1 MSRQPALPSQVG
13 VCIVGA
19 GPSGLACALALAQK
33 GIKAVVLDKLSGPH
47 NSSRA
52 AAIHAHTL
60 DELDRLGVT
69 DELLTLGT
77 KAPHVTF
84 RDQNERVIM
93 RVSFDALRDKTAH
106 PYALG
111 IRQHEVETVLRRR
124 LEAAGV
130 PVYRSKAVTAMHDVG
145 SACEVSLE
153 SGERLRAKYVVAA
166 DGGRSTV
173 RTLSGIG
180 FRDPSSG
187 LPAGEHID
195 SASSR
200 TVVLADLELAA
211 PLPPNI
217 PRNEGLFLLTLDGPV
232 VFLPTVDHAHPERL
246 LYRFATSLSRSDP
259 DPERSPDAA
268 YIQRILD
275 ARGPGSHRSDGVRPP
290 RVKAVY
296 ESSRHRVYSA
306 IADDFFVRA
315 HGACVL
321 LVGDAGHRHSPAGG
335 QGMNLGI
342 CDGISA
348 GEAIAKHLAEGGAS
362 DIVFEKYAARR
373 KEVAGKVIAAAEGLD
388 AMEFPRNALFAKLRD
403 YSLCA
408 LMAIPFFNKALA
420 TRMSGVVYQDEY
432 Y

>member
-1 MSRQPALPSQVG
+1 MSDQQPALPAQVD

-19 GPSGLACALALAQK
+19 GPSGLTCALSLAQK

-52 AAIHAHTL
+52 SAIHAHTL
-60 DELDRLGVT
+60 DELDKLGIT
-69 DELLTLGT
+69 DELIALGT

-84 RDQNERVIM
+84 RDQQERQIM
-93 RVSFDALRDKTAH
+93 QVRFAALGDKTKH

-111 IRQHEVETVLRRR
+111 IRQHVVETVLRRR

-130 PVYRSKAVTAMHDVG
+130 PVRRSKAVTGMRDVG
-145 SACEVSLE
+145 GACELVLDT
-153 SGERLRAKYVVAA
+153 GETLRAKCVVAA

-173 RTLSGIG
+173 RTLSGIA
-180 FRDPSSG
+180 FRDPTSG

-200 TVVLADLELAA
+200 TVVLADVEFAA

-217 PRNEGLFLLTLDGPV
+217 PRTEGLFMLTLDGPI
-232 VFLPTVDHAHPERL
+232 VFLPTTDPASPERP
-246 LYRFATSLSRSDP
+246 LYRFATSLSRADP

-275 ARGPGSHRSDGVRPP
+275 ARGPGSHRTDGVAPP
-290 RVKAVY
+290 RVHAVF

-306 IADDFFVRA
+306 IAEQFYVRA
-315 HGACVL
+315 HGARVL

-348 GEAIAKHLAEGGAS
+348 GEAIAKHIAAGDDSVL
-362 DIVFEKYAARR
+362 EKYAARR
-373 KEVAGKVIAAAEGLD
+373 KEVATKVIAAAEGLD
-388 AMEFPRNALFAKLRD
+388 KMEFPRNSLFATLRD
-403 YSLCA
+403 YSLWV

-420 TRMSGVVYQDEY
+420 TRMSGVVYSDD
-432 Y
+432 